1 MSNRWSVTSEMKRVH
16 LTQVFSGG
24 ACNIMNENAILVRN
38 TERDRINDW
47 ITEQKILFFDPQIHP
62 DTHGV
67 DYDYALHHPLEL
79 GARTAARVNLYEIS
93 PYTFGGITSLEI
105 AIDHLRR
112 REPTVIYYSDGEP
125 DRDNLPPHS
134 KDGYPL
140 FRPRGINHN
149 PHARFAH
156 YREFRKV
163 GRLMRRF
170 MIDLAHELDTLTV
183 TFGDDDARKGD
194 VLISPYRLHAVDMF
208 KAAIK
213 AADGE
218 RVFVNFAGGDNM
230 RDEKG
235 LPLFVL
241 PEEPNETRLDT
252 LLDQYVD
259 EGCELR
265 KAIAELV
272 EIGVYLR
279 VVYTQ
284 RSAIVALDEMF
295 KAKSIK
301 PYPNVLTKEG
311 N

>member
-1 MSNRWSVTSEMKRVH
+1 MAHRWTVTSEMKRVH

-24 ACNIMNENAILVRN
+24 ACNIMNENGALTRN
-38 TERDRINDW
+38 GERDRINDW
-47 ITEQKILFFDPQIHP
+47 ISEQKIMFFDPQIHP

-67 DYDYALHHPLEL
+67 DYDYAVHHPLEIS
-79 GARTAARVNLYEIS
+79 ARNAARINLYEIS
-93 PYTFGGITSLEI
+93 PYSFCGISSLEI
-105 AIDHLRR
+105 AVDHLRR

-125 DRDNLPPHS
+125 DHDDLPPHS
-134 KDGYPL
+134 KEGYPL
-140 FRPRGINHN
+140 FRPRGINTN
-149 PHARFAH
+149 PHARTAH

-170 MIDLAHELDTLTV
+170 MIDLAHELDSLTV
-183 TFGDDDARKGD
+183 TFGDEDARKGD
-194 VLISPYRLHAVDMF
+194 VVISPFRLHAVDMF

-213 AADGE
+213 AAGGE
-218 RVFVNFAGGDNM
+218 RVFINFSGGDNV

-235 LPLFVL
+235 QPLFIL
-241 PEEPNETRLDT
+241 PDDPNETRLDT

-272 EIGVYLR
+272 ELGVFLR

-284 RSAIVALDEMF
+284 RAAIVALDEMF
-295 KAKSIK
+295 KAKGVR
-301 PYPNVLTKEG
+301 PYPATLNKE
-311 N
+311 

>member
-1 MSNRWSVTSEMKRVH
+1 MPARWTVTSEIKRVH

-24 ACNIMNENAILVRN
+24 ACNIMNENGVLMRN

-47 ITEQKILFFDPQIHP
+47 ITEQEIILFDPQIHP

-67 DYDYALHHPLEL
+67 DYDYMVHHPIEI

-105 AIDHLRR
+105 AVDHLQR
-112 REPTVIYYSDGEP
+112 REPTVIYYSDGEQ
-125 DRDNLPPHS
+125 DRDDLPPHS
-134 KDGYPL
+134 KNGYPL
-140 FRPRGINHN
+140 FRPRGINTN
-149 PHARFAH
+149 PHARLAH

-170 MIDLAHELDTLTV
+170 IIDLARELETLTV
-183 TFGDDDARKGD
+183 TFGDDEVRKGD
-194 VLISPYRLHAVDMF
+194 MVISPQRLHAVDMF
-208 KAAIK
+208 KGAIK
-213 AADGE
+213 AARGE
-218 RVFVNFAGGDNM
+218 RVFINFAGNDST

-235 LPLFVL
+235 LPLFVV
-241 PEEPNETRLDT
+241 PEEPNETKLNS

-265 KAIAELV
+265 KSIAELV

-295 KAKSIK
+295 KAKGIK
-301 PYPNVLTKEG
+301 PYPKAVTK
-311 N
+311 NS

>member
-1 MSNRWSVTSEMKRVH
+1 MAQRWTVTSEMKRVH

-24 ACNIMNENAILVRN
+24 ACNIMNGDGQLVRN

-47 ITEQKILFFDPQIHP
+47 ITEQRVVFFDPQIHP
-62 DTHGV
+62 DTHGCE
-67 DYDYALHHPLEL
+67 YDYPLHHPLEI

-93 PYTFGGITSLEI
+93 PFTFCGITSLEI
-105 AIDHLRR
+105 AVDHLRR
-112 REPTVIYYSDGEP
+112 REPTVIYYSDGQP
-125 DRDNLPPHS
+125 DDDELPPHT
-134 KDGYPL
+134 KEGYPL
-140 FRPRGINHN
+140 FRPLGLDGS
-149 PHARFAH
+149 PEARQSH

-170 MIDLAHELDTLTV
+170 MLDLAHELDTLTV
-183 TFGDDDARKGD
+183 TFGDEDARKGD
-194 VLISPYRLHAVDMF
+194 VVITPNRLHAVDMF
-208 KAAIK
+208 KAAIR

-218 RVFVNFAGGDNM
+218 RVFINFSGDDAT

-235 LPLFVL
+235 QPLFML
-241 PEEPNETRLDT
+241 PDAPNETRMRA

-284 RSAIVALDEMF
+284 RAAIVALDEMF
-295 KAKSIK
+295 RAKGIK
-301 PYPNVLTKEG
+301 PYPGVLTGRKD
-311 N
+311 

>member
-1 MSNRWSVTSEMKRVH
+1 MAHRWSVTSEMKRVH

-24 ACNIMNENAILVRN
+24 ACNIMNENGMLSRN

-47 ITEQKILFFDPQIHP
+47 ITEQKFIFFDPQIHP

-67 DYDYALHHPLEL
+67 DYDYVVHHPLEIA
-79 GARTAARVNLYEIS
+79 ARTAARVNLYEIS

-105 AIDHLRR
+105 AVDHLQR
-112 REPTVIYYSDGEP
+112 REPTIIYYSDGEP
-125 DRDNLPPHS
+125 NQDNLPPHS
-134 KDGYPL
+134 KSGSPL
-140 FRPRGINHN
+140 FRPRGINTN
-149 PHARFAH
+149 PQARLAH

-170 MIDLAHELDTLTV
+170 MIDLAHDLDTLTV
-183 TFGDDDARKGD
+183 TFGEEDGRKGD
-194 VLISPYRLHAVDMF
+194 VVISPYRLHAVDMF
-208 KAAIK
+208 TAAIK
-213 AADGE
+213 AARGE
-218 RVFVNFAGGDNM
+218 RVFINFAGGDNV

-235 LPLFVL
+235 LPLFAV
-241 PEEPNETRLDT
+241 PEEPTETKLNT

-272 EIGVYLR
+272 EIGVFLR

-284 RSAIVALDEMF
+284 RSAILALDEMF
-295 KAKSIK
+295 ACKGLK
-301 PYPNVLTKEG
+301 PYPNILTKEK
-311 N
+311 